1 MSARKRDVPVR
12 GRPAPPRR
20 QAKRD
25 DLREANRRLLTAGLE
40 ASAQADAQT
49 SLASALRL
57 LLEGRDQKEQGLHDE
72 FQLLRSI
79 TNNVT
84 SALFLVDSDG
94 HPIFVNPAAESMFG
108 YTLTEIAH
116 APIHVAIHDHHP
128 DGRPFSIE
136 DCAVET
142 ALTTRTP
149 MRGHRDVFVRKDG
162 TFLAVQ
168 CDVSLLEVGGQRL
181 GAVLEIRDRSLEE
194 RAEEGKRD
202 YVALIAHDL
211 RTPLTAVQ
219 GQAQELQR
227 RWRRKANSDD
237 ADIRSL
243 ESLVANTKRMD
254 AMIADLLESSL
265 LESGALLLRRTP
277 IDLARLA
284 GEVADQFTSP
294 LERQRI
300 RILAPAPGPLVS
312 ADAVRIERALM
323 NVLQN
328 ALKYSPA
335 NAPVELEVR
344 QIAGE
349 ALVAVI
355 DHGAG
360 IPVDEL
366 PRLFQRFSRIGRAA
380 TDPSGFGLGLYIAR
394 LIVEA
399 HGGRVWVESEVGTGS
414 RIGFALPADA
424 PSSAPPSTRGRG

>member
-12 GRPAPPRR
+12 ARPAPPRR
-20 QAKRD
+20 QSKRD
-25 DLREANRRLLTAGLE
+25 DLQEANRRLLTAGLE

-116 APIHVAIHDHHP
+116 APIHFAIHHHHP

-162 TFLAVQ
+162 TFLPAQ

-312 ADAVRIERALM
+312 ADALRIERALM

-335 NAPVELEVR
+335 DAPVELEVR

-349 ALVAVI
+349 AVVAVI

-380 TDPSGFGLGLYIAR
+380 TAPSGFGLGLYIAR

-424 PSSAPPSTRGRG
+424 PSSLDRQ